1 MSEININDIDMSKL
15 SCEVPKPKMDLSEV
29 KLTTM
34 TKAGG

>member
-1 MSEININDIDMSKL
+1 MADIDMSKL
-15 SCEVPKPKMDLSEV
+15 ACEIPAPKLAMSDV